1 MAQHSAENLR
11 RIRCAS
17 LAQCA
22 YKSWILAWRP
32 SALGPRLAL
41 ASGGSSELRRT
52 AWSLDVALGLAA
64 DRPAPDSPGAA
75 DFHAEPANDFR
86 ATPGQGAFVN
96 APWPLQN
103 PASCDE
109 SQAAKNLELK

>member
-1 MAQHSAENLR
+1 M
-11 RIRCAS
+11 RIFGSVRVQILDLGLAS
-17 LAQCA
+17 LGP
-22 YKSWILAWRP
+22 RP
-32 SALGPRLAL
+32 SACPTV